1 MRDARSEMQID
12 PAQVVAA
19 VPPVVLIDEMGCGL
33 CRILPAR
40 RGDHVVDDDDM
51 LHSPLVCPLVSSD
64 G

>member
-1 MRDARSEMQID
+1 
-12 PAQVVAA
+12 
-19 VPPVVLIDEMGCGL
+19 MGCGL